1 MERLSGNRDPMA
13 IPLLVV
19 LWTSLLCAFIMV
31 LVVVL
36 MR

>member
-1 MERLSGNRDPMA
+1 MERLGDTRDPLA

-19 LWTSLLCAFIMV
+19 LWTALLCAFIMV

-36 MR
+36 MH